1 MVGSDQGPFAPAGA
15 VPSAAP
21 GNVSRM
27 QPEAPPPPS
36 RAIYRR
42 RRAGAAAALLSAVGV
57 VVLIV
62 SVTRGEAEPEG
73 PDVGV
78 PAYVVFDGD
87 SRRVLA
93 VHNPDQRRPVG
104 SIAKLMTAHV
114 VLEAGSPGRQ
124 VSVPP
129 IRLAED
135 ETSVEL
141 RQGEVQRRDVLTRAM
156 LIASAGDAASA
167 LAKDVA
173 GSPAAFVVRMNQAA
187 REMGLDD
194 TAFKNPSGLDAPGHY
209 SSARDVTELAF
220 RLMKRPEVRATVSR
234 GAARLHGRSFAA
246 TNDLLGVYPGADG
259 VKTGHTD
266 EAGWCIAASARRG
279 RRRIYV
285 TVLGA
290 PTREA
295 RTRAVRELL
304 DWGFSQRR

>member
-1 MVGSDQGPFAPAGA
+1 
-15 VPSAAP
+15 
-21 GNVSRM
+21 M

-36 RAIYRR
+36 RVIYRR
-42 RRAGAAAALLSAVGV
+42 RRIGAGAVLLAVVAGIG
-57 VVLIV
+57 LILFV
-62 SVTRGEAEPEG
+62 SRGEGEPRG
-73 PDVGV
+73 PDVAV
-78 PAYVVFDGD
+78 PAYVVFDGA

-93 VHNPDQRRPVG
+93 VHNPDDRRPVG
-104 SIAKLMTAHV
+104 SIVKLMTAHV
-114 VLEAGSPGRQ
+114 VLEAGNPGRR

-173 GSPAAFVVRMNQAA
+173 GTPTAFVARMNDAA
-187 REMGLDD
+187 REMDLDD
-194 TAFKNPSGLDAPGHY
+194 TAFKNPNGLDAAGQY
-209 SSARDVTELAF
+209 SSARDVTDLAI
-220 RLMKRPEVRATVSR
+220 RLMRRPQVRATVSR

-246 TNDLLGVYPGADG
+246 TNDLLGVYRGADG

-279 RRRIYV
+279 GRRIFV

-295 RTRAVRELL
+295 RARAVRRLL
-304 DWGFSQRR
+304 DWGFSQAS

>member
-1 MVGSDQGPFAPAGA
+1 ML
-15 VPSAAP
+15 
-21 GNVSRM
+21 
-27 QPEAPPPPS
+27 
-36 RAIYRR
+36 AI
-42 RRAGAAAALLSAVGV
+42 LGV
-57 VVLIV
+57 IVLIFL
-62 SVTRGEAEPEG
+62 VTRDAAEPRG

-78 PAYVVFDGD
+78 PAYVVFDGS

-93 VHNPDQRRPVG
+93 VHNPDIRRPVG
-104 SIAKLMTAHV
+104 SIVKLMTAHV
-114 VLEAGSPGRQ
+114 VFEAGNPGRR

-173 GSPAAFVVRMNQAA
+173 GTPAAFAARMNEAA
-187 REMGLDD
+187 NEMGLEN
-194 TAFKNPSGLDAPGHY
+194 TAFKNPNGLDAPGQY
-209 SSARDVTELAF
+209 SSARDVTDLAY
-220 RLMKRPEVRATVSR
+220 RLMQRPQVRATVSR
-234 GAARLHGRSFAA
+234 GTARLHGRSFAA

-266 EAGWCIAASARRG
+266 EAGWCVAASARRG
-279 RRRIYV
+279 GRRIFV

-290 PTREA
+290 ETRERRA
-295 RTRAVRELL
+295 RAARQLL
-304 DWGFSQRR
+304 DWGFSQGR